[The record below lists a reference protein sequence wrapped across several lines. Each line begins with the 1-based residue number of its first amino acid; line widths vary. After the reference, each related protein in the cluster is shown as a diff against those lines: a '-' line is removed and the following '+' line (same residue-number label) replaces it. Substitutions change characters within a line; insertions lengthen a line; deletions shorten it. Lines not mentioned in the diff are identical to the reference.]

1 MFPTELDKVP
11 LFSETSIVRVVFLGE
26 TKALANHF
34 FFFLSLLIALTR
46 YTMENNSVNKF
57 RLFTENEKCS

>member
-26 TKALANHF
+26 KKALANH